1 MGRKEKIARSV
12 VRAIIKT
19 NGTNK
24 QRSILARIL
33 AFFSLFFSLYQL
45 LLRKIR
51 PADFANLR
59 RNHWDVTDDDYVQSF
74 QAENG
79 GPEEESL
86 NAIGDMGF
94 SGSVSQSLVV

>member
-1 MGRKEKIARSV
+1 MGRKEKIARSI
-12 VRAIIKT
+12 VRAIVKS

-24 QRSILARIL
+24 QRSTLLGRIL

-59 RNHWDVTDDDYVQSF
+59 RKHWNVTDDDYVESF
-74 QAENG
+74 QADDG
-79 GPEEESL
+79 GGEEESL

-94 SGSVSQSLVV
+94 SGSVSES